1 MSVSAVAF
9 YASKRGQ
16 SAGMCT
22 ILPLVILRW
31 SSLGSPSMLSEPEI
45 LRGTLRSSGGSA
57 GSRCHCWRARASQV
71 RYSLSTIQSR
81 VYRPSTT
88 WKASIPSMRRA
99 TTGAYCS
106 PSRQT
111 RTRSYWRGPTWSK
124 NHQEATC
131 LEAAGH
137 PCRGGRLRNPDT
149 CRLIPRFAK
158 HAALAAGVVVF
169 FDNLLAYHAAAYLRS
184 SAFLEGFGLLGVACG
199 RRLPSRLIGGGPCA
213 TDGRSALG
221 GLSRAPV
228 PG

>member
-1 MSVSAVAF
+1 MSVSAVAL

-71 RYSLSTIQSR
+71 RYSLSTIRSR
-81 VYRPSTT
+81 VYGPRRPGRLRS
-88 WKASIPSMRRA
+88 RRCDEPLPA
-99 TTGAYCS
+99 RIAPRRDKRGL
-106 PSRQT
+106 
-111 RTRSYWRGPTWSK
+111 GPTGVGLRGRRIIRKLPAWR
-124 NHQEATC
+124 QLAT
-131 LEAAGH
+131 LA
-137 PCRGGRLRNPDT
+137 GGRLRNPDT

-169 FDNLLAYHAAAYLRS
+169 FDNLLAYHAATYLRS